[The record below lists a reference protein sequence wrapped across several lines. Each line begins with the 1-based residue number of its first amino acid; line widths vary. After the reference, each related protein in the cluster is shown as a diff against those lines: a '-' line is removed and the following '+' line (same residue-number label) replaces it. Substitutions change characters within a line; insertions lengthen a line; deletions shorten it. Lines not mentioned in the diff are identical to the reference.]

1 MVDLQDFLSTC
12 GTITAF
18 FLSLSPSVPFMQV
31 LNGKEKI
38 DILPEGMILF
48 LMLTRLVWA
57 SVWIIT
63 KRKMA
68 LLNSC
73 LGVTVS
79 DVFISLYFYIYFN
92 RSCIKAFFSTIILL
106 LAEGALLYGMV
117 LWGDY
122 LILSYIAMVCKIIMS
137 ISPGQKIMRV
147 IREKNYKLIPI
158 YSAVTNLLCSLSWL
172 CYGICINLFGQ
183 IFSNLIGLIFSIAN
197 TIIWIYFYV
206 KRDKSKDKNEY
217 EEVEKDD
224 KENDEK
230 DKDKEVELTEK

>member
-1 MVDLQDFLSTC
+1 MIDLQDFFSTA

-18 FLSLSPSVPFMQV
+18 ALSLSPSVPFYKV
-31 LNGKEKI
+31 LSGQEKK

-68 LLNSC
+68 LLNST

-79 DVFISLYFYIYFN
+79 NVFITLYFYIYFN
-92 RSCIKAFFSTIILL
+92 RSCFKSFLSAIVL
-106 LAEGALLYGMV
+106 LASEALLLYGMV

-122 LILSYIAMVCKIIMS
+122 LALSYIAMVCKILMS
-137 ISPGQKIMRV
+137 VSPGQKILRV

-158 YSAVTNLLCSLSWL
+158 YSALTNFFCSLSWL
-172 CYGICINLFGQ
+172 CYGICIHLFGQ
-183 IFSNLIGLIFSIAN
+183 IFSNVIGVFFSLAN
-197 TIIWIYFYV
+197 TLIWLYFYL
-206 KRDKSKDKNEY
+206 KRDKEKEENEKELEDKD
-217 EEVEKDD
+217 
-224 KENDEK
+224 
-230 DKDKEVELTEK
+230 DKDKEDELFEK

>member
-1 MVDLQDFLSTC
+1 MIDLQDFFSTA

-18 FLSLSPSVPFMQV
+18 ALSLSPSVPFYKV
-31 LNGKEKI
+31 LSGQEKK

-68 LLNSC
+68 LLNSS

-79 DVFISLYFYIYFN
+79 NVFITLYFYIYFN
-92 RSCIKAFFSTIILL
+92 RSCFKSFLSALVL
-106 LAEGALLYGMV
+106 LASEGLLLYGMV
-117 LWGDY
+117 FWGDY
-122 LILSYIAMVCKIIMS
+122 LTLSYIAMVCKILMS
-137 ISPGQKIMRV
+137 VSPGQKILRV

-158 YSAVTNLLCSLSWL
+158 YSALTNLFCSLSWL

-183 IFSNLIGLIFSIAN
+183 IFSNVIGVFFSLAN
-197 TIIWIYFYV
+197 TLIWLYFYL
-206 KRDKSKDKNEY
+206 KRDKEKEENEKELEDKD
-217 EEVEKDD
+217 
-224 KENDEK
+224 
-230 DKDKEVELTEK
+230 DKDKEDELVEK

>member
-1 MVDLQDFLSTC
+1 MIDLQDFFSTA

-18 FLSLSPSVPFMQV
+18 ALSLSPSVPFYKV
-31 LNGKEKI
+31 LSGQEKK

-57 SVWIIT
+57 SVWVIT

-68 LLNSC
+68 LLNSA

-79 DVFISLYFYIYFN
+79 NVFITLYFYIYFN
-92 RSCIKAFFSTIILL
+92 RSCFKSFLSAIVL
-106 LAEGALLYGMV
+106 LASEASLLYGMV

-122 LILSYIAMVCKIIMS
+122 LALSYIAMVCKILMS
-137 ISPGQKIMRV
+137 VSPGQKILRV

-158 YSAVTNLLCSLSWL
+158 YSALTNFFCSLSWL

-183 IFSNLIGLIFSIAN
+183 IFSNIIGVFFSLAN
-197 TIIWIYFYV
+197 TLIWLYFYL
-206 KRDKSKDKNEY
+206 KRDKEKEENEKELEDKD
-217 EEVEKDD
+217 
-224 KENDEK
+224 
-230 DKDKEVELTEK
+230 DKDKEDELVEK